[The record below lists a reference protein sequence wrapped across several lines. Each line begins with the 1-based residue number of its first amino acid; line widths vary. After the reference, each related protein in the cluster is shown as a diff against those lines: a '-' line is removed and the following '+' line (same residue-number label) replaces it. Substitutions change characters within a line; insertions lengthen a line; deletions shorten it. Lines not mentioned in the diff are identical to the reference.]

1 MARFT
6 AIPAPPVFGSQEWE
20 VRTLNAMKQNV
31 DLLTGL
37 RNEEDLA
44 SKALLTST
52 YDLPFTGDR
61 RLDSVQSINYDLG
74 GANDYVSDF
83 SGGGDSRS
91 LVQSINNGVL
101 ASDLD
106 ILRQDIAALRNTV
119 NTLLSVLR

>member
-61 RLDSVQSINYDLG
+61 RLDSVQSINYDLSSASG
-74 GANDYVSDF
+74 FVTDL
-83 SGGGDSRS
+83 SGGGVSQGM
-91 LVQSINNGVL
+91 VNSINNGVL

-119 NTLLSVLR
+119 NTLLAVLR